1 MRMTLGLAV
10 LALCFWGSAAIIAA
24 RHGLYI
30 RPPIPWLAALL
41 DMVAPWGSLIGG
53 FILWRKS
60 RLWRR
65 LHARRHQPLP
75 LARSPQHQP
84 PPQARPSPLERAAT
98 VSMAVGGIALIYAL
112 GLARPGQVLAAGVLT
127 GWFVR
132 SSLQVLR
139 RR

>member
-30 RPPIPWLAALL
+30 RPPVPWLAAVL
-41 DMVAPWGSLIGG
+41 DVIAPWVSLIGG
-53 FILWRKS
+53 SILWRKS

-65 LHARRHQPLP
+65 LHARRHQPAP
-75 LARSPQHQP
+75 LARSPEHQP
-84 PPQARPSPLERAAT
+84 PPQARPSPLERSAA

-112 GLARPGQVLAAGVLT
+112 GLARPGQVLAAGTLAW
-127 GWFVR
+127 WFGR
-132 SSLQVLR
+132 SALHVLR
-139 RR
+139 SR